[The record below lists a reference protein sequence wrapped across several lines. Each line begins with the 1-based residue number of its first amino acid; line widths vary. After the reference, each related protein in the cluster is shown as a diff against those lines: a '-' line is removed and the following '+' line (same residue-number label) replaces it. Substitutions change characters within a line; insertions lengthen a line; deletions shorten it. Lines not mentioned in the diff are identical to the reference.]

1 MSMIATIPSFCRRSI
16 FGVIRQVL
24 EGNAFVALGLALAGC
39 CHTTGGIDPST
50 PLPPT
55 PVAGRA
61 PAPSA
66 KTNAVETGG
75 AWRSLFDGKT
85 LEGWAVTDFAGRGDV
100 TVEDGKIVLE
110 NGVMTG
116 VNWTNAGVLP
126 LINYEIALD
135 AMRVDGS
142 DFFCGLTFPVK
153 EDPCSFIVGGWGG
166 GVVGLSSLDGQ
177 DAANND
183 TTKYM
188 NFDNG
193 RWFAIRV
200 RVTAER
206 IQCWIDGDKVVDAE
220 TKDRRISIRP
230 EVEASRPLGVAA
242 WSTKAALKNIRIRKL

>member
-1 MSMIATIPSFCRRSI
+1 MIATIPSFCRRSI

-24 EGNAFVALGLALAGC
+24 EGNAFVALGLALGGC

-126 LINYEIALD
+126 LMDALQNNSERLSD
-135 AMRVDGS
+135 LLGIRHMGS
-142 DFFCGLTFPVK
+142 
-153 EDPCSFIVGGWGG
+153 
-166 GVVGLSSLDGQ
+166 
-177 DAANND
+177 
-183 TTKYM
+183 
-188 NFDNG
+188 
-193 RWFAIRV
+193 R
-200 RVTAER
+200 
-206 IQCWIDGDKVVDAE
+206 
-220 TKDRRISIRP
+220 
-230 EVEASRPLGVAA
+230 
-242 WSTKAALKNIRIRKL
+242 